1 MREITPRKPLQLFIL
16 GIALVYVAVLLL
28 APIITIVQKAL
39 ASGFVPIVTALS
51 EPNVI
56 HALQITFFLTLGAV
70 LFNTVFGIIIA
81 WVLTRQRFRGRR
93 ILNILVDIPFVFSPV
108 IAGYTLIVLFGRD
121 GWLSPTAI
129 PIVFALPGILLAK
142 TFVSLPFVTREV
154 GPVLATLD
162 MEPEAAAY
170 TMGASQWL
178 TFRRIILPNIWPGIM
193 YGVVLTLAR
202 ALGEFGAVAVVGGG
216 VEGKT
221 ETATMYVFR
230 ALSDRN
236 DIGAYSMS
244 LLLGV
249 TAIIVL
255 IVMRLLRRSVV
266 REQTTYVNQA
276 G

>member
-1 MREITPRKPLQLFIL
+1 MREIRPHKPLHFLIL

-28 APIITIVQKAL
+28 APIVSIIQRALENGFEPVIT
-39 ASGFVPIVTALS
+39 SLS

-56 HALQITFFLTLGAV
+56 HALQVTFLMTLGAV
-70 LFNTVFGIIIA
+70 LLNTVFGIIIA

-108 IAGYTLIVLFGRD
+108 IAGYTLIVLFGRS
-121 GWLSPTAI
+121 GWLTPTTI
-129 PIVFALPGILLAK
+129 PIVFALPGVMLAK

-162 MEPEAAAY
+162 TEPEQAAY
-170 TMGASQWL
+170 TMGASQWT
-178 TFRRIILPNIWPGIM
+178 TFRRIVLPNIWPGIM

-202 ALGEFGAVAVVGGG
+202 ALGEFGAVSVVGGG
-216 VEGKT
+216 IEGKT
-221 ETATMYVFR
+221 ETATMFVFR
-230 ALSDRN
+230 ALNDRN

-266 REQTTYVNQA
+266 REQAAYVNHS

>member
-1 MREITPRKPLQLFIL
+1 MREITPRKPLQLLLL
-16 GIALVYVAVLLL
+16 GIALLYVAVLLL

-39 ASGFVPIVTALS
+39 ANGFEPVVTALS
-51 EPNVI
+51 EPNVV
-56 HALQITFFLTLGAV
+56 HALQVTFILTMGAV
-70 LFNTVFGIIIA
+70 LLNTVFGIIIA

-108 IAGYTLIVLFGRD
+108 IAGYSLIVLFGRN
-121 GWLSPTAI
+121 GWFTPTVI
-129 PIVFALPGILLAK
+129 PIVFALPGVLLAK

-162 MEPEAAAY
+162 TELESAAY

-216 VEGKT
+216 IEGKT
-221 ETATMYVFR
+221 ETATMFVFR
-230 ALSDRN
+230 ALNDRN

-244 LLLGV
+244 LLLGI
-249 TAIIVL
+249 TAIVVL
-255 IVMRLLRRSVV
+255 LVMRLLRRSVV
-266 REQTTYVNQA
+266 REQTTYVNHTR
-276 G
+276 